1 MTGECSYEAV
11 IRLKG
16 ATCAFPRPVVTSHL
30 FTPRP
35 NTRPD
40 KSLAVA
46 FLIDTPKRLET
57 PVIHRKQNSD
67 PISNRYK
74 NAPLPVTFKPPRQ
87 LRRMKRKRWV
97 LERETLLALVSSLC
111 CAALLVSFA
120 RYEILAKAL
129 HHKNSR
135 ATDAMEP
142 MEPTP
147 QSSEPYA
154 IKTDELTRKFGEM
167 TAVDALNLRVSSGK
181 IFGLLGPNGAGKS
194 TTIKMLTT
202 LLEPTSGSASVA
214 GFDIVRAPAQ
224 VRRHIGYV
232 PQLLSADGGLTG
244 FENLMLSA
252 KLYGMNR
259 AERKVRIAE
268 ALEFMGLT
276 ESGQRVVKTYSG
288 GMIRRLELAQAMLH
302 RPTVMFLDEPTIGL
316 DPVARHA
323 VWDRLEDLQ
332 RESQMTV
339 LITTHDMDEAD
350 ELCDELA
357 ILHQGKVAA
366 VGEPDALKATVGPDA
381 TLDDVF
387 VHFSGGS
394 IQEGG
399 SYRDVRQARRTAS
412 RLG

>member
-16 ATCAFPRPVVTSHL
+16 ATCAFPRPVVISHL

-40 KSLAVA
+40 KSLAVE
-46 FLIDTPKRLET
+46 FLIDTPKLLKT